1 MKEQDS
7 KGLSEREHLVL
18 MTTIE
23 DYIEVNHP
31 VGSNFLKKRHLFS
44 FSPATIRNTLACLE
58 SKGMLTHTH
67 TSSGRIPTDE
77 GYRYYVDQLSGS
89 EKMEGKLDENTF
101 ENLIQMTSN
110 IDDLMQATATLLSK
124 VSRLFGF
131 VMISEV
137 NKSILTDIEL
147 ISLSSDRVMVVLAM
161 KTGLIR
167 SIVLELKVVVNQN
180 ELDSITAILKECL
193 LGLSLDEI
201 QKTIHLRVCGS
212 DVFDHEII
220 QVLINEPASH
230 FSLAGNT
237 LIYTSSYSELLNYPE
252 FQEVTILQKTIKALE
267 KRNIKQFIKSNVG
280 SKKKYTFIGHE
291 TNNDLM
297 DHFSILTSRFSSD
310 LVTGQLAVLG
320 PTRIRYQFVKRIL
333 EDFSK
338 VLPNVC

>member
-1 MKEQDS
+1 
-7 KGLSEREHLVL
+7 
-18 MTTIE
+18 
-23 DYIEVNHP
+23 
-31 VGSNFLKKRHLFS
+31 
-44 FSPATIRNTLACLE
+44 
-58 SKGMLTHTH
+58 MLTHTH

-77 GYRYYVDQLSGS
+77 GYRYYVDKLSDS
-89 EKMEGKLDENTF
+89 EKMEGKLDEDTF
-101 ENLIQMTSN
+101 KNLIQTTSN
-110 IDDLMQATATLLSK
+110 IDDLMQATAILLSK

-201 QKTIHLRVCGS
+201 QKTIHFRVCGS

-237 LIYTSSYSELLNYPE
+237 LIYTSSFSELLNYPE
-252 FQEVTILQKTIKALE
+252 FQEVTILQKTIKALD

-320 PTRIRYQFVKRIL
+320 PTRLRYQFVKRIL

>member
-1 MKEQDS
+1 
-7 KGLSEREHLVL
+7 
-18 MTTIE
+18 
-23 DYIEVNHP
+23 
-31 VGSNFLKKRHLFS
+31 
-44 FSPATIRNTLACLE
+44 
-58 SKGMLTHTH
+58 
-67 TSSGRIPTDE
+67 
-77 GYRYYVDQLSGS
+77 
-89 EKMEGKLDENTF
+89 
-101 ENLIQMTSN
+101 MTSN
-110 IDDLMQATATLLSK
+110 IDDLMQATAILLSK

-201 QKTIHLRVCGS
+201 QKTIHFRVCGS

-237 LIYTSSYSELLNYPE
+237 LIYTSSFSELLNYPE

-320 PTRIRYQFVKRIL
+320 PTRLRYQFVKRIL

>member
-1 MKEQDS
+1 MKEQHS

-31 VGSNFLKKRHLFS
+31 VGSSFLKKRHFFS

-58 SKGMLTHTH
+58 SKGMLTHMH
-67 TSSGRIPTDE
+67 TSAGRIPTDE
-77 GYRYYVDQLSGS
+77 GYRYYVDQFSGS
-89 EKMEGKLDENTF
+89 EKKEDKLDEETF
-101 ENLIQMTSN
+101 KNLIKMTSN

-131 VMISEV
+131 VMISEA

-147 ISLSSDRVMVVLAM
+147 ISLSSDRIMMVLAM

-180 ELDSITAILKECL
+180 ELDRITAILKECL

-220 QVLINEPASH
+220 QVLINKPTTH
-230 FSLAGNT
+230 FCLEGNT
-237 LIYTSSYSELLNYPE
+237 LIYTSSFSELLNYPE
-252 FQEVTILQKTIKALE
+252 FQEVTVLRKTIKALE
-267 KRNIKQFIKSNVG
+267 KRNIKQFINSNVG
-280 SKKKYTFIGHE
+280 LKKKYIFIGHE

-297 DHFSILTSRFSSD
+297 GHFSILTSRFSSD

-333 EDFSK
+333 EDFSE

>member
-1 MKEQDS
+1 
-7 KGLSEREHLVL
+7 
-18 MTTIE
+18 
-23 DYIEVNHP
+23 
-31 VGSNFLKKRHLFS
+31 
-44 FSPATIRNTLACLE
+44 
-58 SKGMLTHTH
+58 MLTHTH

-77 GYRYYVDQLSGS
+77 GYRYYVDKLSDS
-89 EKMEGKLDENTF
+89 EKMEDKLDEDTF
-101 ENLIQMTSN
+101 KNLIQTTSN
-110 IDDLMQATATLLSK
+110 IDDLMQATAILLSK

-212 DVFDHEII
+212 DIFDHEII
-220 QVLINEPASH
+220 QVLVNKPVSH

-267 KRNIKQFIKSNVG
+267 KSNIKQFIRSNVG
-280 SKKKYTFIGHE
+280 SEKKYTFIGHE

>member
-1 MKEQDS
+1 
-7 KGLSEREHLVL
+7 
-18 MTTIE
+18 
-23 DYIEVNHP
+23 
-31 VGSNFLKKRHLFS
+31 
-44 FSPATIRNTLACLE
+44 
-58 SKGMLTHTH
+58 MLTHTH

-77 GYRYYVDQLSGS
+77 GYRYYVDKLSDS
-89 EKMEGKLDENTF
+89 EKMEGKLDEDTF
-101 ENLIQMTSN
+101 KNLIKMTSN
-110 IDDLMQATATLLSK
+110 IDDLMQATAILLSK

-212 DVFDHEII
+212 DIFDHEII
-220 QVLINEPASH
+220 QVLVNKPVSH

-280 SKKKYTFIGHE
+280 SEKKYTFIGHE

-297 DHFSILTSRFSSD
+297 DHFSILTSRFNSD